1 MKKTINCIAKFG
13 IGLIVNLFAILSTVL
28 NIWEFVKMLI
38 IRIIVKLPDIFTT
51 VLGIFSAL
59 YTLYCIFTPDINSV
73 GTKIFIIVMLF
84 IVVGLLLRF
93 SEFAINIVCAI
104 LMFIVS
110 ILDASYIIAFMRDS
124 IFKLVDRYL
133 NFCDGDLKLF
143 ERIYVFGVCYVLN
156 FFRKAFQTIGKITS
170 IIIYPLF
177 AAISGWAGYWLF
189 FIDEEAPSIW
199 SLDWWMSVAVI
210 ALLVGAGIYLAYLVN
225 EVTTESAE
233 DSDFGL
239 FTVFEVYSDTFRNFS
254 KGYQNSS
261 DNTYF
266 ESNEPKSTNEYY
278 SLFASITSLEELK
291 RTYKRLA
298 KEVHPDVSNLP
309 SDVACQKMADLN
321 EAYKYFQNK
330 F

>member
-28 NIWEFVKMLI
+28 NIWEFVKMLV
-38 IRIIVKLPDIFTT
+38 IRIVVKLPDIFTT

-124 IFKLVDRYL
+124 IFRLVDRYL
-133 NFCDGDLKLF
+133 NFCDSDLKVI
-143 ERIYVFGVCYVLN
+143 ERIYVFGTCYILN
-156 FFRKAFQTIGKITS
+156 FFNKAFK
-170 IIIYPLF
+170 
-177 AAISGWAGYWLF
+177 AISRIFLIAVYPIMAVTSCWAGYWLF
-189 FIDEEAPSIW
+189 FIDSEAPTPW
-199 SLDWWMSVAVI
+199 SLDFWMSIAVI
-210 ALLVGAGIYLAYLVN
+210 ALLIGAGIYLAYIIN
-225 EVTTESAE
+225 EVTSESEE
-233 DSDFGL
+233 DTDFGL
-239 FTVFEVYSDTFRNFS
+239 FTVFEIYSDTFKNFS
-254 KGYQNSS
+254 SRKTSS
-261 DNTYF
+261 NTYH
-266 ESNEPKSTNEYY
+266 EPEQPKETNEY
-278 SLFASITSLEELK
+278 FAMFAEITSLEELK
-291 RTYKRLA
+291 KSYKRLA
-298 KEVHPDVSNLP
+298 KEVHPDVSDLP
-309 SDVACQKMADLN
+309 ADVACKKMADLN